1 MIRVGITGGLG
12 SGKSYVAN
20 IFKNKYD
27 IPIYNSDIR
36 AKYLMVNSD
45 LKYEVIK
52 NFGKDSYI
60 NGEINKEKFNKL
72 LFSNKEALSLMNSIV
87 YPFMEDDFNSFCKN
101 LKSIY
106 VIKESAILFETDDY
120 KSLDKIICVVS
131 NINLRLS
138 RTIIRDR
145 MTEDL
150 FYKKVMNQSSDEFK
164 IEMSDFVIYNN
175 GEDLEK
181 QIDVINERIDE

>member
-101 LKSIY
+101 LKSTY

-150 FYKKVMNQSSDEFK
+150 FYKKVVNQSSDEFK